1 MPFEKGDEEGERRQ
15 SAFQNGLEQLGWTNG
30 QNVRIEYRWAGSNR
44 DRIRDAAVELVGLR
58 PDVILASSALTLTP
72 LQRQTSI
79 IPIVFTNIADPVS
92 SGFVA
97 SLAHPGGNITG
108 FSPAEFSMYGK
119 LLGILKEAVPN
130 LTRVAVIMNPEQA
143 PQAGMMRAIEAAAP
157 TLAVKTSSFSVR
169 DPLERSLASFA
180 QEGNG
185 GLIVLPNPVVD
196 ENRELIARM
205 AVRHGLPT
213 IYTFRYYVTSGGLMS
228 YGIDTVD
235 HLQKAASYVDRILK
249 GTKPADLP
257 VEEPT
262 KFELVINL
270 KTVLRRP
277 VESAAISR
285 HSALQQRLAL
295 FDHLVGGG
303 DQGLRECQAQCLSR
317 LEINDKIKLCG
328 LFDRQIRWLRA
339 LQYLVHVCRTTPK
352 EVGVAWAIGHQ
363 TACKYV
369 LANCEHR
376 GNSVAFKKVDDLGDL
391 QIEECVA
398 SRHQ

>member
-1 MPFEKGDEEGERRQ
+1 MKRREFITLVGGAVAWPFGVRAQQARNMPLVGILMPFEKADEEGERRQ
-15 SAFQNGLEQLGWTNG
+15 KAFINGLEKFGWTNG
-30 QNVRIEYRWAGSNR
+30 QNVRLEYRWVGS
-44 DRIRDAAVELVGLR
+44 DRGRIQKAAIELVGLK
-58 PDVILASSALTLTP
+58 PDVILASTALVLEP
-72 LQRQTSI
+72 LRRQTST
-79 IPIVFTNIADPVS
+79 IPIVFTNIADPVGN
-92 SGFVA
+92 GFVS

-108 FSPAEFSMYGK
+108 VSPAEFSMYGK

-143 PQAGMMRAIEAAAP
+143 PQAGMMRAIEAAAA

-185 GLIVLPNPVVD
+185 GLVVLPNPVVD

-205 AVRHGLPT
+205 AARYGLPT

-249 GTKPADLP
+249 GAKPTDLP

-270 KTVLRRP
+270 KTAKMLGLTIP
-277 VESAAISR
+277 QS
-285 HSALQQRLAL
+285 LLATA
-295 FDHLVGGG
+295 D
-303 DQGLRECQAQCLSR
+303 
-317 LEINDKIKLCG
+317 
-328 LFDRQIRWLRA
+328 
-339 LQYLVHVCRTTPK
+339 
-352 EVGVAWAIGHQ
+352 EV
-363 TACKYV
+363 
-369 LANCEHR
+369 
-376 GNSVAFKKVDDLGDL
+376 
-391 QIEECVA
+391 IE
-398 SRHQ
+398 